1 MQKLKTRRSA
11 AKRYKRSASG
21 KFTRKNAFKGHILG
35 KKSSTR
41 KRRLSRRSLVSN
53 NGEIKAISKMLPY

>member
-21 KFTRKNAFKGHILG
+21 KFTRKNAFKGHIRDIRQTID
-35 KKSSTR
+35 KNFAFR
-41 KRRLSRRSLVSN
+41 
-53 NGEIKAISKMLPY
+53 YQCF

>member
-41 KRRLSRRSLVSN
+41 KRRLSRRSL
-53 NGEIKAISKMLPY
+53 ISKNATVLNINLN

>member
-11 AKRYKRSASG
+11 AKRYKRLASG

-35 KKSSTR
+35 KNQAHVKDVY
-41 KRRLSRRSLVSN
+41 LVVH
-53 NGEIKAISKMLPY
+53 